1 MNITPAPTRSE
12 RANVVPLRVVRNDG
26 VSRDTVACL
35 RHLLA
40 RAERGEII
48 GVSFAAMQA
57 DREFFLSNCGEAHR
71 NPAFASAL
79 AGSLWYQNMKQVF
92 GDA

>member
-1 MNITPAPTRSE
+1 MRQQRPFRLVQFQRVSHDT
-12 RANVVPLRVVRNDG
+12 VKCLRV
-26 VSRDTVACL
+26 
-35 RHLLA
+35 LLD
-40 RAERGEII
+40 RAEKGEII
-48 GVSFAAMQA
+48 GISFAAMQA

>member
-1 MNITPAPTRSE
+1 MKPLRPFRLVQFQRVSHDTVKCLRVLLE
-12 RANVVPLRVVRNDG
+12 RA
-26 VSRDTVACL
+26 
-35 RHLLA
+35 
-40 RAERGEII
+40 EKGEII
-48 GVSFAAMQA
+48 GISFAAMQA